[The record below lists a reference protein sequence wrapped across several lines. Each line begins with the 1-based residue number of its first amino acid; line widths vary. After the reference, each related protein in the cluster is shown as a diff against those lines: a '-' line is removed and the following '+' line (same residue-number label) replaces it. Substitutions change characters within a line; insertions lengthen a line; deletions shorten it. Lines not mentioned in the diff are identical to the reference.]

1 MPTMVHV
8 RLRKNVPPE
17 RFEVVSVGAF
27 TVRLRRD
34 DGVIV
39 AVKRKRVEQQLPA
52 ALLTPKVR
60 FTETPTPT
68 GGQPTTGKR
77 RRRAE

>member
-34 DGVIV
+34 DGVI
-39 AVKRKRVEQQLPA
+39 
-52 ALLTPKVR
+52 KVR
-60 FTETPTPT
+60 FTEIPTPT